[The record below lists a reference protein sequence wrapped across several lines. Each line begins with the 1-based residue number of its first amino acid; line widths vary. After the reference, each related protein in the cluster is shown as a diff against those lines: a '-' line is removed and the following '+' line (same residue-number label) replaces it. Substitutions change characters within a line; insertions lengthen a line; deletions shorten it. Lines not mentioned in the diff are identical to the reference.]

1 MAACQLSKDV
11 VVTGI
16 GGSAMIGQLDH
27 DIVDTEEINQVMEL
41 GLSLSHPLDQALPHC
56 SLPTSGEDSPVLVGH
71 LGQMV
76 EIMDRMPFLPTLGQI
91 GVREGIGQA
100 AIALR
105 AVGQHEQVAAHRIS
119 HPVLRLRHSNGQL
132 RPDDGGKT
140 TGFSR
145 FSHSD
150 DPVETVMI
158 SQGQP

>member
-1 MAACQLSKDV
+1 MTTRQLSEDV

-91 GVREGIGQA
+91 GVRGHRPSGDSPPGRWPARAGGCPPDQPPRSEA
-100 AIALR
+100 PAL
-105 AVGQHEQVAAHRIS
+105 QW
-119 HPVLRLRHSNGQL
+119 
-132 RPDDGGKT
+132 T
-140 TGFSR
+140 TPTR
-145 FSHSD
+145 
-150 DPVETVMI
+150 
-158 SQGQP
+158 